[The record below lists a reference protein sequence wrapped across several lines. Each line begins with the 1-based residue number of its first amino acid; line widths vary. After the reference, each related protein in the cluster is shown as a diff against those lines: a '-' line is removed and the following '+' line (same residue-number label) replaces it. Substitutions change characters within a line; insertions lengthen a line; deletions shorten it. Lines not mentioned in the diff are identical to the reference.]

1 MAGGRKH
8 LEQEPGCASLLSL
21 QWIFSAHTSFVRLF
35 FNILPD
41 LKTYSKKGHFATL
54 SPKSVEL
61 LRSLSAEWKRD
72 GNPARS
78 SEQISLFLPFSVSP
92 VSVVQWDKSALVYC
106 VDPRSLLPFTWRPQC
121 TSHQVDSLWIS
132 RGEWVDSFSSYLHFL
147 TDISGWIKKRIQFP
161 GQPQHPRDGAFCL
174 WTQEGNP
181 IHCTQLRIRSGTATA
196 TRFSLQ
202 SNVYLKP
209 FPPPSFFFDCIYIA
223 ALRLHQHSPIF
234 FLRPNT
240 FHLLLNLVASSFLFT
255 LLSPHLSFHLSFIH
269 LSIPFSL
276 YFPLFYVPS

>member
-147 TDISGWIKKRIQFP
+147 TDISCWIKKRIQFP

-174 WTQEGNP
+174 WTSHP
-181 IHCTQLRIRSGTATA
+181 
-196 TRFSLQ
+196 
-202 SNVYLKP
+202 
-209 FPPPSFFFDCIYIA
+209 
-223 ALRLHQHSPIF
+223 LHS
-234 FLRPNT
+234 
-240 FHLLLNLVASSFLFT
+240 A
-255 LLSPHLSFHLSFIH
+255 
-269 LSIPFSL
+269 
-276 YFPLFYVPS
+276 